1 MNKHI
6 GNLDERDVGGFDGED
21 EKAVRLV
28 GAPNGAVSSEAASNE
43 ASPAPIAL
51 PGEAPPAL
59 FAAARDEEDA
69 RSDEALQ
76 SSTASFSKRFAEG
89 FARGRG
95 ILCGAKT
102 LAAKPNE
109 ATADREEPI
118 LALRGAEEAEVAGLR
133 AAAPIGLPGENRTSS
148 SEEHEAPT
156 AAPTARAGWRQPALI
171 GGGLATVGVLAFVVG
186 SFMIPRPTP
195 KPLRVAEVGA
205 PPVDLLIAPSAKIA
219 AVPPRA
225 PAADPVR
232 EAPVI
237 INKDRLLT
245 EVLSFK
251 NGAGASAGGAA
262 KAETGPGP
270 LGAAE
275 PVPTPVVPEVGA
287 DAPSAPTGAKTDAAS
302 PVAGKLSAGPML
314 GGAEAEKTEADP
326 RKSSESVEG
335 RAPEVRTDRAE
346 TRAPRTPLRD
356 KKNGDAAAEVRVTSV
371 RPSDLAKLTPVPAQS
386 AAGTEAPANGE
397 AAKTAHITPAQE
409 TEVLA
414 MVTEL
419 GAMLRDAK
427 AEIAA
432 LRSDQQKLTGAV
444 DGELADF
451 GRRLSLTE
459 ARRALDSAKA
469 QPAAAAEPTPAA
481 LTLPASPSAV
491 APKPGTGSPKGAAIA
506 EAAAAPT
513 EAPRRYRV
521 QAASPG
527 LAMLAE
533 IDRSGDEGAQLQV
546 AVGQSVPGYGRVKS
560 IAQRG
565 TAWVIQTEQGAIQ

>member
-6 GNLDERDVGGFDGED
+6 GNLDEKDVGRFEGED
-21 EKAVRLV
+21 DKGAGPV
-28 GAPNGAVSSEAASNE
+28 GATNGAASSAAASNE
-43 ASPAPIAL
+43 ASPALIAL

-69 RSDEALQ
+69 RSVESLQ
-76 SSTASFSKRFAEG
+76 SSSASFSKRFAEG

-95 ILCGAKT
+95 FLRGAKT
-102 LAAKPNE
+102 VAAKPDE
-109 ATADREEPI
+109 SPADREEPI
-118 LALRGAEEAEVAGLR
+118 LALSGTEEPEVAG
-133 AAAPIGLPGENRTSS
+133 ASGAAPIGLPGEILLSS
-148 SEEHEAPT
+148 SDEREQELV
-156 AAPTARAGWRQPALI
+156 APTARVGWRPPALI
-171 GGGLATVGVLAFVVG
+171 GGGLATVGILAFVVG
-186 SFMIPRPTP
+186 SFVIPKATP

-205 PPVDLLIAPSAKIA
+205 PPVDVLIAPSAKIA

-251 NGAGASAGGAA
+251 DGAGASAGGAA
-262 KAETGPGP
+262 KPEAGQNP
-270 LGAAE
+270 LAAAE
-275 PVPTPVVPEVGA
+275 LVPTPVVAEVGA
-287 DAPSAPTGAKTDAAS
+287 DAPSAPSGAKADAAS

-314 GGAEAEKTEADP
+314 GGAEAEKTETEP

-335 RAPEVRTDRAE
+335 RALEARTDRAE
-346 TRAPRTPLRD
+346 TRAPRTPPRE
-356 KKNGDAAAEVRVTSV
+356 KKSGDAAAEVRVTSV
-371 RPSDLAKLTPVPAQS
+371 RPSDLAKLAPVPGQ
-386 AAGTEAPANGE
+386 AAAPIEGPGSGE
-397 AAKTAHITPAQE
+397 AAKSAHITPAQE

-451 GRRLSLTE
+451 RRRLSLTE

-469 QPAAAAEPTPAA
+469 QPAASAEPTPAA

-506 EAAAAPT
+506 EAPAAPI